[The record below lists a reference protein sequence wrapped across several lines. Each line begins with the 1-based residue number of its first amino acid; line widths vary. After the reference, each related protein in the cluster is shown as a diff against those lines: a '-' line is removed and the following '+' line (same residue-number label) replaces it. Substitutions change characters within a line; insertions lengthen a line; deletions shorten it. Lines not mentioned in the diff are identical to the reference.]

1 MRPVEII
8 DVESPLQALRL
19 ARMRNASRKFFT
31 HDQGWIGPFRQLRW
45 YFSSYRKS
53 KEIFGYL
60 MQEDG
65 RDVGYGLL
73 RKDGERWVVTGGL
86 ARGSRGHGLGALLF
100 QHLICE
106 GWRRGADEIW
116 LDVFLWNAR
125 ACKLYRKLGFETVG
139 DDGKVAVMKKTL
151 MGKTT

>member
-1 MRPVEII
+1 MKPVEII

-86 ARGSRGHGLGALLF
+86 ARSSRGRGLGRLLF
-100 QHLICE
+100 QYLVGE
-106 GWRRGADEIW
+106 GRRRGATEIW

-125 ACKLYRKLGFETVG
+125 AYNLYRKLGFERIE
-139 DDGKVAVMKKTL
+139 DDGKVAIMRKAL
-151 MGKTT
+151 